1 MKEITLNVNGQQH
14 IVAVDPETPL
24 LFVLNDE
31 LGLRGPR
38 FGCGMAQCGAC
49 TVIMRG
55 QIVRSCVMTVSGVG
69 QDEVTTLE
77 GLGTPEKPHP
87 IQQAFIDEG
96 AAQCGFCLS
105 GVILTAKAVL
115 DIKPDAA
122 DQEIREA
129 LGGVCVSLLRSH
141 AHDAGN
147 SKVRRGS
154 TRMTLS
160 RRDFLQSCGALI
172 VSFSTGSLSLLSAK
186 GQGPFDTHRS
196 HIDPK
201 KLDSWLAV
209 GADGVITAYTGK
221 CDFGQGIFTA
231 QSQLVAEELCVSI
244 SRVKLVQCDTSVCPD
259 QGTTSGSQSTPTNFN
274 SENLALAAATA
285 REAVLSLAAVK
296 LGVPVKHLQVADG
309 VITSNT
315 GRYVRYE
322 ELIGNNHFNLPLSA
336 TAKRRSARDW
346 TVLGKPIPALDRA
359 ALMTGRFEFVHNVRM
374 PGMLHGR
381 VVRPPEMGA
390 TLVHVDEQSV
400 RSIPGIVK
408 VVVRKNFVGVVAE
421 TQYQAGLAARKL
433 AVQWNPGPELPPQT
447 GFFDYLQKQP
457 SDDVLGVDSRDTE
470 ARLAG
475 ASSVIRARYTYPY
488 QMHGSVGASCAVADV
503 TQESATLYS
512 ATQSAYPTRSIV
524 AKILDMPIDKVRVI
538 YVRGSGCYGLNGADA
553 VSFDAAVLSHAVGK
567 PVRLQFSRRD
577 EMMWENFGSA
587 CAVEHRAALASDG
600 RIAVWERED
609 WVASLGNR
617 PGYDQPGNVI
627 TGVLLGY
634 EPESPEPQPA
644 KPPSAKLRN
653 QSNAVPSYFAG
664 CVGASCGGDGTIRS
678 ERALTHTV
686 RSPFFTGPLRSP
698 LRIQNTFA
706 NECFM
711 DELCTHAKSDPV
723 AFRLQHL
730 QNSRVIGVLKAA
742 ANAASWQA
750 RPSPK
755 MADTSRMQTASGRG
769 IACVAY
775 EGDNG
780 FAAMV
785 AEVDVDLRNR
795 SGPSEALRNCLRL
808 RPYLEPGWFA
818 KSDRRRNSAGH
829 EPRIGGRSYVGQ
841 PACDLCR
848 LGNLQHPAS

>member
-1 MKEITLNVNGQQH
+1 
-14 IVAVDPETPL
+14 
-24 LFVLNDE
+24 
-31 LGLRGPR
+31 
-38 FGCGMAQCGAC
+38 
-49 TVIMRG
+49 
-55 QIVRSCVMTVSGVG
+55 
-69 QDEVTTLE
+69 
-77 GLGTPEKPHP
+77 
-87 IQQAFIDEG
+87 
-96 AAQCGFCLS
+96 
-105 GVILTAKAVL
+105 
-115 DIKPDAA
+115 
-122 DQEIREA
+122 
-129 LGGVCVSLLRSH
+129 
-141 AHDAGN
+141 
-147 SKVRRGS
+147 
-154 TRMTLS
+154 MTLS

-172 VSFSTGSLSLLSAK
+172 VSFSAGSWSVLSLE
-186 GQGPFDTHRS
+186 GQGQFATHPS

-209 GADGVITAYTGK
+209 RADGTITAYTGK

-244 SRVKLVQCDTSVCPD
+244 GRVKLIQCDTSVCPD

-285 REAVLSLAAVK
+285 REALLSLAAVK
-296 LGVPVKHLQVADG
+296 LAEPLQHLKVADG
-309 VITSNT
+309 IITGNM
-315 GRYVRYE
+315 GRHVRYE
-322 ELIGNNHFNLPLSA
+322 ELIGNKRFNLALSA
-336 TAKRRSARDW
+336 TAKRRSAPDW

-359 ALMTGRFEFVHNVRM
+359 ALMTGRFEFVHHVRI

-400 RSIPGIVK
+400 RSVPGLVK
-408 VVVRKNFVGVVAE
+408 VVLRKNFVGVVAE
-421 TQYQAGLAARKL
+421 TQYHAALAARKL
-433 AVQWNPGPELPPQT
+433 AVQWNPGPWLPPQN

-457 SDDVLGVDSRDTE
+457 SHDAVSVDSRDTE
-470 ARLAG
+470 AQFAAAG
-475 ASSVIRARYTYPY
+475 RTIRARYTYPY

-503 TQESATLYS
+503 TSGRATIWS

-524 AKILDMPIDKVRVI
+524 AKLLDKPIDKVRVI

-553 VSFDAAVLSHAVGK
+553 VSFDAAILSQAVGR
-567 PVRLQFSRRD
+567 PVRLQFSRQD

-587 CAVEHRAALASDG
+587 CVVEQRAALAPDG
-600 RIAVWERED
+600 RILVWDRED

-627 TGVLLGY
+627 TGMLLGY
-634 EPESPEPQPA
+634 EPELPEPRFA
-644 KPPSAKLRN
+644 KPPTGKLRN
-653 QSNAVPSYFAG
+653 QSNTVPPYFAG
-664 CVGASCGGDGTIRS
+664 CIGGSCGGDGTIRS

-711 DELCTHAKSDPV
+711 DELCAHTKSDPV

-742 ANAASWQA
+742 ATAASWQA
-750 RPSPK
+750 RSS
-755 MADTSRMQTASGRG
+755 SRASISRAQMVSGRG

-780 FAAMV
+780 YAALV
-785 AEVDVDLRNR
+785 AEVDVDLQTGTVRPKR
-795 SGPSEALRNCLRL
+795 FVIALDCGPISNPDGLRNQTEGGILQGTSRALVEEVKWDSRRVTSFDWETYNSLHLDYEMPIVETVFVTPISVPATGAGETAITVTPAAIGNAIFDATGARL
-808 RPYLEPGWFA
+808 RTLPFTPERVKAALLENA
-818 KSDRRRNSAGH
+818 Q
-829 EPRIGGRSYVGQ
+829 GGER
-841 PACDLCR
+841 A
-848 LGNLQHPAS
+848 